1 MTKSVIQPLE
11 SFRLAQYAVPTQCYL
26 CGADNAFD
34 AELCHHCQAPMA
46 LAHQAK
52 NQATP
57 PRMVAIVG
65 ASGAGK
71 TVYLGMLMDMLSRMP
86 KRLRVMARGAF
97 SITLQQSTT
106 AALSRCRFPG
116 KTANEPD
123 RWNWVHCQVRRPRQ
137 REPLDMI
144 MPDMAGEA
152 LLEEIDHPH
161 AYRAIRSFLGKCVGV
176 IALVDAVTLMQGRR
190 EHDYFTM
197 KLLSYLIELNDDPKR
212 GWRKQPVAIIF
223 SKADECDECLDDPA
237 AFAQSHATGLW
248 QQCKERFE
256 LHKFFATGVAGACAQ
271 HRDRFGGR
279 VNVPLRIEPRGIIE
293 PFEWVLEHLQ
303 P

>member
-1 MTKSVIQPLE
+1 
-11 SFRLAQYAVPTQCYL
+11 
-26 CGADNAFD
+26 
-34 AELCHHCQAPMA
+34 
-46 LAHQAK
+46 
-52 NQATP
+52 
-57 PRMVAIVG
+57 
-65 ASGAGK
+65 
-71 TVYLGMLMDMLSRMP
+71 
-86 KRLRVMARGAF
+86 
-97 SITLQQSTT
+97 
-106 AALSRCRFPG
+106 
-116 KTANEPD
+116 
-123 RWNWVHCQVRRPRQ
+123 
-137 REPLDMI
+137 
-144 MPDMAGEA
+144 
-152 LLEEIDHPH
+152 
-161 AYRAIRSFLGKCVGV
+161 
-176 IALVDAVTLMQGRR
+176 
-190 EHDYFTM
+190 M

-237 AFAQSHATGLW
+237 AFARSHATGLW